1 MFSAIII
8 STSSQEMNTTPF
20 NNWTTHS
27 NSSGKASSA
36 TWQVIDQVV
45 VFSVLTVIIAGTIF
59 GNLLVIASI
68 AYFTKLRTPT
78 NAFIVSLAVA
88 DFLVGIIVMPFSMAK
103 LVFGWYFGKAF
114 CKIHT
119 IMDVMLCTS
128 SIMNL
133 SCIAFDRFY
142 AVCYPLKYRF
152 RMSQKRVTVLLLIC
166 WFVPALMSFVPLLL
180 DVHLRGLEA
189 ILLPFDPHSCV
200 FMVNIPYAVSASVI
214 AFYFPMLVML
224 VAYGKIFLVARIQ
237 ARQVYTIE
245 NGLEGRNTLTR
256 CQNSSMKKERKAAK
270 TLGIIMGCFLICW
283 LPFFTTNIVN
293 PLLGYPAHH
302 ILLEVFLWLGYV
314 NSTLNPLL
322 YAFFN
327 QSFRRAFYMVIGCK
341 ILASDCQNNNLSDSI
356 RQNTQ
361 LATLSR

>member
-1 MFSAIII
+1 MI
-8 STSSQEMNTTPF
+8 TTQF
-20 NNWTTHS
+20 DNWTTHS
-27 NSSGKASSA
+27 NLSGKESTA
-36 TWQVIDQVV
+36 TWQVINQIV
-45 VFSVLTVIIAGTIF
+45 VFSILTMIIAGTIF

-88 DFLVGIIVMPFSMAK
+88 DFLVGIIVMPFSMTK
-103 LVFGWYFGKAF
+103 LVFGWYFGKTF

-128 SIMNL
+128 SIMNV

-152 RMSQKRVTVLLLIC
+152 RMSQKRVTILLLIC
-166 WFVPALMSFVPLLL
+166 WFVPALVSFVPLFL

-189 ILLPFDPHSCV
+189 ILQPLDPHSCV

-224 VAYGKIFLVARIQ
+224 VAYGKIFQVARLQ
-237 ARQVYTIE
+237 DRQIYSIE
-245 NGLEGRNTLTR
+245 NGIQGRSTLTR
-256 CQNSSMKKERKAAK
+256 FQNSSMERERKAAK

-283 LPFFTTNIVN
+283 LPFFTMNIIN
-293 PLLGYPAHH
+293 PLLGYSAHH
-302 ILLEVFLWLGYV
+302 VLLEVFLWLGYV

-327 QSFRRAFYMVIGCK
+327 KSFRQAFYMVIGCK
-341 ILASDCQNNNLSDSI
+341 VLANNCQNNNLSDST
-356 RQNTQ
+356 RQNTH